1 MRKVKVEHH
10 REQKHRYEEECTNEG
25 GVNHGSH
32 ARSGSGLRK
41 IECYGGQK
49 EATEQFGL
57 VLAPSLVASRQDY
70 GDSQS
75 NDQRQRQGHS
85 TLDVI
90 GRTRHANAEL
100 HSRDN
105 VGLPT
110 GRGARVS
117 RHRSMRPTNQPARNA
132 TVHVSRA
139 LDRPQDPMLV
149 RACGS
154 QPDGEYLLIERI
166 PSQIRFEC
174 ELAPHDRIE
183 RVRIEARVMI

>member
-1 MRKVKVEHH
+1 MRKVNVEHH
-10 REQKHRYEEECTNEG
+10 REQKHRDEEECTNKG

-32 ARSGSGLRK
+32 AWSGSGLRK
-41 IECYGGQK
+41 IERDGGQK

-57 VLAPSLVASRQDY
+57 VLAPSFVTFREDDGYRQSD
-70 GDSQS
+70 
-75 NDQRQRQGHS
+75 NQRERQGHS

-90 GRTRHANAEL
+90 GRTRHTNAEL

-110 GRGARVS
+110 RRGARVS
-117 RHRSMRPTNQPARNA
+117 RHRSMRTTNQPAGDA
-132 TVHVSRA
+132 TIHVSRA

-154 QPDGEYLLIERI
+154 EPDREYLLIERI